1 MNKGIISAFA
11 AYILWGAFPIY
22 FKIIQ
27 VVPAP
32 QILAHRL
39 AWSFLLLLLVL
50 LVRHEFKNWTKV
62 ITARTLLIYTIAAV
76 LLGCNWLTYVWSV
89 NAGFVVEASLGYFI
103 NPLVS
108 VLLGVIFL
116 REKLRPM
123 QWVPVAL
130 AAIGVL
136 YLTLTYGSL
145 PWIALT
151 LAFSFGIYGL
161 MKKIS
166 PLDSFYGLSLETAIL
181 FLPATIFLIF
191 SEVQGVGSFG
201 HEGIM
206 VSILL
211 ALTGVVSVIPLILFS
226 IGVRSAPLST
236 IGLIQYI
243 TPTLQF
249 LIGTLMYHETFST
262 ERLIGFCI
270 VWLALI
276 IFSIENF
283 SAARKA
289 KMSDS
294 IPLSEA

>member
-1 MNKGIISAFA
+1 MNKGIVSAFA
-11 AYILWGAFPIY
+11 AYILWGIFPIY

-27 VVPAP
+27 VVPSP
-32 QILAHRL
+32 QILAHRI
-39 AWSFLLLLLVL
+39 AWSFLLLLVVM
-50 LVRHEFKNWTKV
+50 LVRREIKNWIKV
-62 ITARTLLIYTIAAV
+62 VTRRTLIIYTIAAV

-89 NAGFVVEASLGYFI
+89 NAGYVVEASLGYFI

-123 QWVPVAL
+123 QWIPVGL
-130 AAIGVL
+130 AAAGVL

-145 PWIALT
+145 PWISLT

-181 FLPATIFLIF
+181 FLPATGYLIF
-191 SEVQGVGSFG
+191 CETQGVGSFG
-201 HEGIM
+201 HEGLLIT
-206 VSILL
+206 VLL
-211 ALTGVVSVIPLILFS
+211 ALTGVISVIPLILFS

-249 LIGTLMYHETFST
+249 LIGVLVYHETFSG
-262 ERLIGFCI
+262 ERLIGFAI
-270 VWLALI
+270 IWLALI
-276 IFSIENF
+276 IFTVENL
-283 SAARKA
+283 SAVRHSKNAA
-289 KMSDS
+289 G
-294 IPLSEA
+294 LHVHGG

>member
-1 MNKGIISAFA
+1 MNKGIVSAFA
-11 AYILWGAFPIY
+11 AYILWGVFPIY
-22 FKIIQ
+22 FKIIH
-27 VVPAP
+27 VVPP
-32 QILAHRL
+32 TQILAHRIV
-39 AWSFLLLLLVL
+39 WSFLLLLVVL
-50 LVRHEFKNWTKV
+50 LVKKEFKNWSKV
-62 ITARTLLIYTIAAV
+62 ITWRTLLIYTIAAL

-108 VLLGVIFL
+108 VLLGVILL

-123 QWVPVAL
+123 QWVPVVL

-136 YLTLTYGSL
+136 YLTLSYGSL

-166 PLDSFYGLSLETAIL
+166 PLDSLYGLSLETAIL
-181 FLPATIFLIF
+181 FLPATLFLIF
-191 SEVQGVGSFG
+191 SESQGVGSFG
-201 HEGIM
+201 HQGVLID
-206 VSILL
+206 ILL
-211 ALTGVVSVIPLILFS
+211 ALAGVISVIPLILFS
-226 IGVRSAPLST
+226 IGVRSTPLST

-270 VWLALI
+270 IWLALI

-289 KMSDS
+289 RISGS
-294 IPLSEA
+294 IPVNQG